1 MACAAVC
8 ANAPTRSLWPM
19 HHGRRQAGRV
29 HTVLR
34 SKEFPLDTT
43 CRKSTRDKEHQMNNP
58 TTRRRFVK
66 ITPFAGLALLAACSP
81 KAEPPAA
88 SPAAAQAPAT
98 AGEKLP
104 MLEKDNR
111 QAVALGYVEDA
122 TQADTT
128 KFKNY
133 VAGNTCSNCQLYQ
146 GKAGDAAGGC
156 TLFPGKSVAAKGW
169 CTSWVKKV

>member
-1 MACAAVC
+1 
-8 ANAPTRSLWPM
+8 
-19 HHGRRQAGRV
+19 
-29 HTVLR
+29 
-34 SKEFPLDTT
+34 
-43 CRKSTRDKEHQMNNP
+43 MNNP
-58 TTRRRFVK
+58 TTRRCFVK

-81 KAEPPAA
+81 KSEPPAAPATSTPSA

-98 AGEKLP
+98 TSSNLP
-104 MLEKDNR
+104 MLEMDNP
-111 QAVALGYVEDA
+111 QAIALGYVEDA

-146 GKAGDAAGGC
+146 GKAEDAAGGC